1 LCEEEEDDDDRLGG
15 GKARWIRGRWWYKL
29 THVCQRW
36 RNLILGSTSYL
47 DLCLVC
53 AQGTPVADMLAHSP
67 PLPLIVDHVYGD
79 VSISEED
86 EEGILLALKQ
96 YCDRVRCVRLQMAIP
111 NLQKLVVAI
120 DEEFPILEHLI
131 LMLP

>member
-1 LCEEEEDDDDRLGG
+1 
-15 GKARWIRGRWWYKL
+15 
-29 THVCQRW
+29 
-36 RNLILGSTSYL
+36 
-47 DLCLVC
+47 
-53 AQGTPVADMLAHSP
+53 MLAHSP